1 MNTFPR
7 QYSSQEPK
15 GESVLPDYDQ
25 LDDES
30 KALISSLL
38 PAGATEIA
46 EIIGIGQALD
56 LFNAYGGTEAY
67 LYKSIPPLGSVG
79 ATRFAE
85 LAAVIGEANVLRLG
99 KTYNDEGGHVY
110 IPRCLVAIN
119 ALKRR
124 QILAEYDALVKTS
137 SARDAANKLAR
148 RYRLSNRRIEEIVN
162 GGQKRKSTGAKP

>member
-1 MNTFPR
+1 M
-7 QYSSQEPK
+7 
-15 GESVLPDYDQ
+15 LPDYDQ

-38 PAGATEIA
+38 PAVAAEIA
-46 EIIGIGQALD
+46 EIIGIGPALD

-67 LYKSIPPLGSVG
+67 LYKSIPPLGSIG

-99 KTYNDEGGHVY
+99 NTYNDEGGHMY

-119 ALKRR
+119 ALKQR
-124 QILAEYDALVKTS
+124 QIVAEFDALIKTHS
-137 SARDAANKLAR
+137 TRDAANKLAR
-148 RYRLSNRRIEEIVN
+148 RYRLSNRQIEKIVN
-162 GGQKRKSTGAKP
+162 GEQKRKSKGVKP